1 MQKEVRAL
9 TSVDLRVVTNDKQDF
24 LGSTGQT
31 GDGRVFRYCQVN
43 NNYIFTVT
51 SANATIGA
59 TYTNNGNTF
68 TVNATI
74 SSGTTLYM
82 TATGAPSTSG
92 TLTKASGTGD
102 STITFSAVT
111 GGVTAG
117 VVLSS
122 PNTPAT
128 WLGLSALATTGTV
141 GQGIYTVQVKLG
153 SDAVLAN
160 ALQDGEL
167 DVITGAGKGT
177 SYRITGNS
185 AASAN
190 GTTTIQLASPLTQP
204 IAANDKVNLSYNLW
218 YGLSPQVGLAQSGSN
233 TNYRNAGVTTNAMGI
248 NQYGWIQV
256 TGRALVQNDGSAACY
271 KGFNLVLSK
280 SAGGNLPGAVV
291 TANASS
297 DADKQIIG
305 FAIESESTGVTGTLF
320 PAYIQIT

>member
-43 NNYIFTVT
+43 NNFIFTVT

-68 TVNATI
+68 TVTSTI

-82 TATGAPSTSG
+82 TATGAPSASG
-92 TLTKASGTGD
+92 TLTKASGSGD

-111 GGVTAG
+111 SGVAAG
-117 VVLSS
+117 VIICA

-128 WLGLSALATTGTV
+128 WLGLSALATSGTV
-141 GQGIYTVQVKLG
+141 GQGIYQVSVKL
-153 SDAVLAN
+153 STDAVALN

-167 DVITGAGKGT
+167 DVVTGVGKGT

-190 GTTTIQLASPLTQP
+190 GTTIIQLASPLVQP
-204 IAANDKVNLSYNLW
+204 IALNDKVNISYNLW
-218 YGLSPQVGLAQSGSN
+218 YGLSPQVSLTQSGTN
-233 TNYRNAGVTTNAMGI
+233 TNYRNAGITTTSMGI

-256 TGRALVQNDGSAACY
+256 TGRALVQNDGAAACY

-280 SAGGNLPGAVV
+280 SAGGNLPGGVV

-297 DADKQIIG
+297 DADKQVIG
-305 FAIESESTGVTGTLF
+305 FAIESELTGVSGTLF

>member
-51 SANATIGA
+51 SANATTGA
-59 TYTNNGNTF
+59 TYINNGNTF
-68 TVNATI
+68 TVSATI

-82 TATGAPSTSG
+82 TATGASSTSG

-111 GGVTAG
+111 GGVAAG
-117 VVLSS
+117 VVLCA

-190 GTTTIQLASPLTQP
+190 GTTIIQLASPLTQP
-204 IAANDKVNLSYNLW
+204 IAANDKVNISYNLW
-218 YGLSPQVGLAQSGSN
+218 YGLAPQVGLAQSGTN
-233 TNYRNAGVTTNAMGI
+233 TNFRNAGVTTNAMGI
-248 NQYGWIQV
+248 NQYGWTQV
-256 TGRALVQNDGSAACY
+256 TGRALVQNDGSAVCY

-280 SAGGNLPGAVV
+280 SANGNLPGTVV
-291 TANASS
+291 TANASA
-297 DADKQIIG
+297 DADKQVIG
-305 FAIESESTGVTGTLF
+305 FAIESELTGVAGTLF

>member
-1 MQKEVRAL
+1 MQKELRAL
-9 TSVDLRVVTNDKQDF
+9 TSVDLRVITNDKQDF

-51 SANATIGA
+51 SANATLNA

-68 TVNATI
+68 TVCATI

-82 TATGAPSTSG
+82 TATGAPSASG

-111 GGVTAG
+111 AG
-117 VVLSS
+117 VSAGTVLCA
-122 PNTPAT
+122 PNTPAS
-128 WLGLSALATTGTV
+128 WIGLSANATSGNL
-141 GQGIYTVQVKLG
+141 GQGIYQVSVKLG
-153 SDAVLAN
+153 ADAVALN

-167 DVITGAGKGT
+167 DVVTGVGKGT

-185 AASAN
+185 AAAAN
-190 GTTTIQLASPLTQP
+190 GTTIIQLGSPLTQQ
-204 IAANDKVNLSYNLW
+204 IAQGDKVNISYNLW
-218 YGLSPQVGLAQSGSN
+218 YGLAPQVGLTQSGTN
-233 TNYRNAGVTTNAMGI
+233 TNYRNAGITTIAMGV

-280 SAGGNLPGAVV
+280 SAGGNLPGGVV
-291 TANASS
+291 TANALS
-297 DADKQIIG
+297 DADKQVIG
-305 FAIESESTGVTGTLF
+305 FAVESETTGVQGTLF